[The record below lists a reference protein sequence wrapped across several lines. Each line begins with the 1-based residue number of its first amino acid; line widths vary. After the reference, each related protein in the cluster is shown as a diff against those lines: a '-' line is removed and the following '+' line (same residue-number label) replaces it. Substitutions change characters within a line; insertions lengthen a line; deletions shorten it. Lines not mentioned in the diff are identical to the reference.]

1 MAFKSIKER
10 ISKERCTNRTRKP
23 QHAPKIHFRSAV
35 EDTYLE
41 DKNLKLIKNQDKLE
55 IASMEMIFMVTALY
69 LAINESVPKLTIQ
82 NMSL

>member
-23 QHAPKIHFRSAV
+23 QHPPKIHFRSAV